1 MHGNQHR
8 ESRKIKKQKKTF
20 HMKEQD
26 KASEKDLNEISDLPD
41 KEFKLAIIKMLTK
54 VRRKI
59 HEESENFNKENIA

>member
-1 MHGNQHR
+1 M
-8 ESRKIKKQKKTF
+8 TF

-59 HEESENFNKENIA
+59 HEQSENFNKENIA